1 MNAIQIDPEFQA
13 LIPPLRAEERAQ
25 LEANI
30 VADGVRDPLVTWQG
44 VLIDG
49 HNRYEIA
56 TRLGLPYQVT
66 SMDFAT
72 RDDACDWIDRN
83 QLGRRNLHP
92 DHFALLVGRRYNRA
106 KKQGARTDLTL
117 AQSEPKLPEHTA
129 DRMAREHGLSRE
141 TVKRAGQ
148 FADAIDKVREI
159 APYIEQDVAA
169 GLAPSRRT
177 VIEAAALVDTA
188 PEQAVEILTK
198 PHVAQNSGNNE
209 WYTPVAYVDAA
220 RRVMGAIDLDPASS
234 AVANRTVQANAFYTI
249 EDDGLAQDWPVG
261 RIWMNPPYAQPL
273 IGQFCERLANAVED
287 GAEAIALVN
296 NATETA
302 WFQRLGDVCAAICF
316 PRTRIRFLDPLGN
329 PGAPLQGQAI
339 VYCGWRPHDFAHEF
353 KQFGL
358 VVYCG

>member
-1 MNAIQIDPEFQA
+1 
-13 LIPPLRAEERAQ
+13 
-25 LEANI
+25 
-30 VADGVRDPLVTWQG
+30 
-44 VLIDG
+44 
-49 HNRYEIA
+49 
-56 TRLGLPYQVT
+56 
-66 SMDFAT
+66 
-72 RDDACDWIDRN
+72 
-83 QLGRRNLHP
+83 
-92 DHFALLVGRRYNRA
+92 
-106 KKQGARTDLTL
+106 
-117 AQSEPKLPEHTA
+117 
-129 DRMAREHGLSRE
+129 
-141 TVKRAGQ
+141 
-148 FADAIDKVREI
+148 
-159 APYIEQDVAA
+159 VAA
-169 GLAPSRRT
+169 GVAPSRRA

-198 PHVAQNSGNNE
+198 PHVAQNSGNHE

-220 RRVMGAIDLDPASS
+220 RRVMGHIDLDPASS

-273 IGQFCERLANAVED
+273 IGQFCERLAKAVED
-287 GAEAIALVN
+287 GAEAIVLVN

-302 WFQRLGDVCAAICF
+302 WFQRLGNVCAAICF